1 MRLLPDDEERVAHGF
16 LVWLAAIIATIAIVG
31 LMVMTCGCS
40 GSKAKPVIGPPAVV
54 EVVKLVPV
62 PCPAPPE
69 LPQPTLLLP
78 LLDEQTATVNSILQV
93 LRSDYA
99 TLWLAYQQA
108 VELLRVYVQQAE
120 VRNEEVIP

>member
-31 LMVMTCGCS
+31 LMAMTCGCS

-62 PCPAPPE
+62 PCPIPQLPPE
-69 LPQPTLLLP
+69 TQPLLP
-78 LLDEQTATVNSILQV
+78 LVDVETAPVKTLMEALRIDYLQ
-93 LRSDYA
+93 
-99 TLWLAYQQA
+99 LWLEAKQLRD
-108 VELLRVYVQQAE
+108 LLMIYVQQAE
-120 VRNEEVIP
+120 VRNAEVTP